1 MKKILISFF
10 FFSLLL
16 LPAFF
21 QFTDGNV
28 VLSSNIAYGDPKT
41 VVGETPETKT
51 TGTFTNPMKGVNNVN
66 QLIGKVINAIMGVV
80 GSLALLM
87 FVFGGLTWM
96 TSGGS
101 QEKVKKGK
109 DILVWSAIGLV
120 IIFSAYGITNL
131 IINYTT
137 K

>member
-1 MKKILISFF
+1 MKKIIISLL
-10 FFSLLL
+10 FFSLFLF
-16 LPAFF
+16 PVFYQA
-21 QFTDGNV
+21 QAKNPTEGIGIDKV
-28 VLSSNIAYGDPKT
+28 TSTTNIST
-41 VVGETPETKT
+41 N
-51 TGTFTNPMKGVNNVN
+51 TFTNPIKGVKNVN

-101 QEKVKKGK
+101 TEKVKKGK

>member
-1 MKKILISFF
+1 MKKIIISLL
-10 FFSLLL
+10 FFSLFLF
-16 LPAFF
+16 PVFYQA
-21 QFTDGNV
+21 QAKNPTEGIGIDKV
-28 VLSSNIAYGDPKT
+28 TSTTNIST
-41 VVGETPETKT
+41 N
-51 TGTFTNPMKGVNNVN
+51 TFTNPIKGVKNVN

>member
-1 MKKILISFF
+1 MKKIIISLL
-10 FFSLLL
+10 FFSLFLF
-16 LPAFF
+16 PVFYQA
-21 QFTDGNV
+21 QAANPTQGIGKD
-28 VLSSNIAYGDPKT
+28 K
-41 VVGETPETKT
+41 ETETADT
-51 TGTFTNPMKGVNNVN
+51 NTFTNPIKGADNVN
-66 QLIGKVINAIMGVV
+66 QLIGKVINAVMGVV

-109 DILVWSAIGLV
+109 DILIWSALGLI
-120 IIFSAYGITNL
+120 IIFSAYALTNL
-131 IINYTT
+131 IINYTI